1 MRRVSGIAA
10 AIAVGLCGIHCNGYY
25 VYNPDVIGPHG
36 EHAVELACKGGPDEC
51 LASARK
57 YCGGDF
63 DVIPPSVPG
72 AVVVHCQVEA
82 RAPVPDAGS

>member
-1 MRRVSGIAA
+1 MPRLRLV
-10 AIAVGLCGIHCNGYY
+10 AVLVVASVGVHCTGYY

-36 EHAVELACKGGPDEC
+36 EHAVELACNGGPDEC

-72 AVVVHCQVEA
+72 AVVVHCQVQA
-82 RAPVPDAGS
+82 SGTLPSDAGS